1 MKPGDALCIIECDGG
16 SYLFVPGHQDGPL
29 QLITNVRP
37 IPSERITSIAKA
49 VQECA
54 YSWEPTARILGN
66 ISAEDVADLCSAVLQ
81 CPVESDGLSDL
92 SVYSYDAGESVRISR
107 MGESALW
114 CITTHGVI
122 PDWWFNLGMH
132 YDFVSAGA
140 AFAAIKL
147 AQQAVKQSG
156 QVAAVEICH
165 ARKDGGCDWDQCP
178 QLRDGEPAATRR
190 SCPLPLDPDDIER
203 AELDALRRALEARQ
217 VKAAPAAA
225 PAPTALGP
233 NPLWITQKSPGA
245 NQGFAN
251 CLPTRARPSIL
262 IFCPLATTGRDQ
274 ADRLAAQLD
283 FEFITGLEIEHGGV
297 SLADHQVAIELH
309 LGPKAELAPRG
320 CFATHLAGT
329 SKINPLSV
337 EERFLTRREVEAF
350 AAISLGGD
358 VAASPNKVG
367 FADVAQLLDLG
378 H

>member
-147 AQQAVKQSG
+147 AQQAVKESG

-165 ARKDGGCDWDQCP
+165 VHKDGECHWEQCP

-190 SCPLPLDPDDIER
+190 SCPLPLVPDDIER
-203 AELDALRRALEARQ
+203 AELDALRGVPVAVGKWED
-217 VKAAPAAA
+217 
-225 PAPTALGP
+225 
-233 NPLWITQKSPGA
+233 
-245 NQGFAN
+245 GFMGGVCVA
-251 CLPTRARPSIL
+251 
-262 IFCPLATTGRDQ
+262 LATVTAHGDSVIWREIVRSVGVDNALNYAANVNPEDWELAGFSKYAQPELGKDKPPPSPPTGDPGPDDVGELIHCLRSC
-274 ADRLAAQLD
+274 RLAYRLGRSR
-283 FEFITGLEIEHGGV
+283 IIC
-297 SLADHQVAIELH
+297 SL
-309 LGPKAELAPRG
+309 
-320 CFATHLAGT
+320 
-329 SKINPLSV
+329 
-337 EERFLTRREVEAF
+337 
-350 AAISLGGD
+350 
-358 VAASPNKVG
+358 
-367 FADVAQLLDLG
+367 
-378 H
+378 